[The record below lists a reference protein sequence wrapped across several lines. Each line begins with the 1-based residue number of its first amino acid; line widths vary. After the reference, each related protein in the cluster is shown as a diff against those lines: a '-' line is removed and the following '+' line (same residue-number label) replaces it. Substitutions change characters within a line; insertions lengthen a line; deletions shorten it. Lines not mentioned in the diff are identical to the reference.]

1 MDRIKIILYL
11 CCLLSAIK
19 LNAIDVFTIKTSN
32 KTYKENIS
40 IGKVFN
46 NDIRLSPFVNSKEII
61 GFAISGTLTK
71 KSADYYA
78 RVLLCD
84 KTGNE
89 YLVLELYEEINSKEV
104 LSLSDYCEETMI
116 LDNIQPTSMKIML
129 HGAEM
134 RIDNFTCLL
143 PKEGYSLKEGEY
155 QKEWKSRKR
164 NQVEQIVEKI
174 NSYNYEN
181 RRLWGADVTEIS
193 MLPWSKKNKLLGIG
207 ENTIDGRGFEYY
219 ARGIFEFEREKSKQ
233 GDSIVNQPLR
243 NMAFPVLFDW
253 RDRHGKW
260 WLTPVQNQYPGNG
273 CWAFAAVG
281 VTEAIAKLYYNQE
294 LSWLDLSEQEVI
306 SCSNCGTN
314 AYGGIASDALQWIA
328 DNGISEEAAFEFANA
343 DLPCSEKDSNY
354 QQLWRFHDAVE
365 VPIGQNKEDSIKK
378 YLVQKGPMAS
388 GYPGN
393 PGHSMVLV
401 GFKTIQVGD
410 VIQIYGGN
418 PSYTVEE
425 SDNHIKGRT
434 YWIFKNSYGLNQL
447 NEHAGYVYMYFANL
461 DNMLT
466 PYYAETPVY
475 SITPTNLDV
484 ICEDADGDGYY
495 FWGIGQKPA
504 NCPSWVP
511 NTPDGNDND
520 INLGQMDPL
529 GNMSN
534 IYPSG
539 ETINYSTTYN
549 TDTTLNK
556 RIGIVRNGVLTITS
570 TIDMSGGGR
579 IRVCEGGTLIVDG
592 GTLQNADLTLIP
604 GSTLILRNNGKIY
617 MDTVM
622 DFEAPEGVVV
632 NIESGEIN

>member
-1 MDRIKIILYL
+1 MAGIKKILLLL
-11 CCLLSAIK
+11 CLISTIK
-19 LNAIDVFTIKTSN
+19 LNATDAFTIKHSN
-32 KTYKENIS
+32 SSDKEEIS
-40 IGKVFN
+40 IGRVFTV
-46 NDIRLSPFVNSKEII
+46 DEQLSPFLNSKQII
-61 GFAISGTLTK
+61 GFAINGTLTK

-78 RVLLCD
+78 RILLCD
-84 KTGNE
+84 KNGDE
-89 YLVLELYEEINSKEV
+89 FLVLELYEEINNKEV
-104 LSLSDYCEETMI
+104 LSLLDYCEETMI
-116 LDNIQPTSMKIML
+116 LDNIQPESIKIML
-129 HGAEM
+129 RGAEM

-143 PKEGYSLKEGEY
+143 PKDGSLLKDGEY

-164 NQVEQIVEKI
+164 NQVERIVEKI

-181 RRLWGADVTEIS
+181 RRLWGADITEIS

-219 ARGIFEFEREKSKQ
+219 ARGIFEFERKKSKS
-233 GDSIVNQPLR
+233 GDIVNQPLR

-253 RDRHGKW
+253 RDRHGKC
-260 WLTPVQNQYPGNG
+260 WLTSVKDQYPGSG
-273 CWAFAAVG
+273 CWAFATVG

-294 LSWLDLSEQEVI
+294 LSWLNLSEQEVI

-314 AYGGIASDALQWIA
+314 ANGGHPDQALQWIA
-328 DNGISEEAAFEFANA
+328 DNGISEEDAFVFENA
-343 DLPCSEKDSNY
+343 DLPCSNKNGNY

-393 PGHSMVLV
+393 PGYSMVLV

-434 YWIFKNSYGLNQL
+434 YWIFKNSYGLNQP

-475 SITPTNLDV
+475 SITPTSLDV
-484 ICEDADGDGYY
+484 VCEDADGDGYY
-495 FWGIGQKPA
+495 FWGIGQKPE
-504 NCPSWVP
+504 NCPYWVP
-511 NTPDGNDND
+511 VTPDGNDND
-520 INLGQMDPL
+520 INIGRMDPL

-534 IYPSG
+534 IYPLG

-592 GTLQNADLTLIP
+592 GTLQNADLNLIP
-604 GSTLILRNNGKIY
+604 GSSLILRNNGKIY
-617 MDTVM
+617 MDSVM

>member
-1 MDRIKIILYL
+1 MTKIKILL
-11 CCLLSAIK
+11 FCCLLSTIK
-19 LNAIDVFTIKTSN
+19 LNATDAFTIKHSN
-32 KTYKENIS
+32 SSDKEEIS
-40 IGKVFN
+40 IGRVFTV
-46 NDIRLSPFVNSKEII
+46 DEQLSPFLNSKQII
-61 GFAISGTLTK
+61 GFAINGTLIK

-78 RVLLCD
+78 RILLCD
-84 KTGNE
+84 KNGDE
-89 YLVLELYEEINSKEV
+89 FLVLELYEEINDKEV

-116 LDNIQPTSMKIML
+116 LDNIQPESIKIML
-129 HGAEM
+129 RGAEM

-143 PKEGYSLKEGEY
+143 PKDGSLLKDGEY

-174 NSYNYEN
+174 NSYNYQN
-181 RRLWGADVTEIS
+181 RKLWGADVTEIS
-193 MLPWSKKNKLLGIG
+193 MLPWSEKNKVLGFA
-207 ENTIDGRGFEYY
+207 EDNIDGRGFEYY
-219 ARGIFEFEREKSKQ
+219 ASGIFEYGRIQGKQ
-233 GDSIVNQPLR
+233 ESDTINQSLR
-243 NMAFPVLFDW
+243 NMAFPIKFDW
-253 RDRHGKW
+253 RERHGKC
-260 WLTPVQNQYPGNG
+260 WLTPVKDQYPGNG
-273 CWAFAAVG
+273 CWAFATVG
-281 VTEAIAKLYYNQE
+281 VSEAIIRLYYNQ
-294 LSWLDLSEQEVI
+294 LLPLDLSEQEVI

-314 AYGGIASDALQWIA
+314 ANGGIASDAFQWIA
-328 DNGISEEAAFEFANA
+328 DNGISEESAFPFFNN
-343 DLPCSEKDSNY
+343 DTLCSVKHSDY
-354 QQLWRFHDAVE
+354 QQLWKFNDAIE

-378 YLVQKGPMAS
+378 YLVQKGPLVS

-393 PGHSMVLV
+393 PGHSMALV

-410 VIQIYGGN
+410 IIQIYGGSL
-418 PSYTVEE
+418 SYTVQE
-425 SDNHIKGRT
+425 SDNHIKGKT
-434 YWIFKNSYGLNQL
+434 YWIFKNSYGMRHNY
-447 NEHAGYVYMYFANL
+447 EHAGYAYMYFASL

-466 PYYAETPVY
+466 PYYAEAPIF
-475 SITPTNLDV
+475 SITMTDQNIV
-484 ICEDADGDGYY
+484 CEDADGDGYY
-495 FWGIGQKPA
+495 FWGIGPKPA
-504 NCPSWVP
+504 NCPYWVSD
-511 NTPDGNDND
+511 TPDGNDND
-520 INLGQMDPL
+520 INIGKMDPL

-617 MDTVM
+617 MDSVM